1 MNLHHVLRRFESCC
15 TEVES
20 LLNEAIA
27 VQNTNQRAFLTYSAQ
42 AVIKLHDFWSTHCR
56 QLVLY
61 SCRGGTTLTG
71 TVLSRSP
78 VLRSC
83 ADPVE
88 WLRRNWTRQGKRMGS
103 SWEPDWHVPDQC
115 LRAAE
120 LLKIANYS
128 TVFNAL
134 SAVLVADQLRV
145 TRNALVHSLP
155 VTYSRLRAMEV
166 ALGFTGKIPPIK
178 LIYYRIGGS
187 GPMLVDVWI
196 SELQL
201 SIAAAIR

>member
-1 MNLHHVLRRFESCC
+1 MNLYHVLRRFEQCC
-15 TEVES
+15 KEVEC

-27 VQNTNQRAFLTYSAQ
+27 VQNTNERAFLTYSAQ
-42 AVIKLHDFWSTHCR
+42 SVIKLHDFWTTHCR

-61 SCRGGTTLTG
+61 SCREGTTLSG
-71 TVLSRSP
+71 NLLSRSP
-78 VLRSC
+78 VLPSG

-88 WLRRNWTRQGKRMGS
+88 WLRGNWTRQGKRMGS

-120 LLKIANYS
+120 LLRIANYS

-145 TRNALVHSLP
+145 TRNAIVHSLP
-155 VTYSRLRAMEV
+155 VTYSRFRVMEI
-166 ALGFTGKIPPIK
+166 ALGFTGKVPPLEFIF
-178 LIYYRIGGS
+178 YRIGGS
-187 GPMLVDVWI
+187 GPMLIDVWI
-196 SELQL
+196 SELRL
-201 SIAAAIR
+201 CIAAAIR